1 MGLSCLSPVLGKK
14 IASLSPSLPHRARPS
29 TLNTCGTVRTTPP
42 LVVRDDQS
50 STDEHDPRSA
60 DVTADN
66 FIDNCHASNHPQT
79 HSACIYVCILAH
91 LRARRSV
98 HSYSTS
104 SNRIAAA
111 TMLVVVVVVAVAVA
125 VVAAAAA
132 AAAVAASS
140 VSRVPRESAPVAEIR
155 ARVCVRDGRG

>member
-1 MGLSCLSPVLGKK
+1 MHICV
-14 IASLSPSLPHRARPS
+14 H
-29 TLNTCGTVRTTPP
+29 
-42 LVVRDDQS
+42 
-50 STDEHDPRSA
+50 
-60 DVTADN
+60 
-66 FIDNCHASNHPQT
+66 
-79 HSACIYVCILAH
+79 ILAH

-111 TMLVVVVVVAVAVA
+111 TMLVMVVVVAVAV
-125 VVAAAAA
+125 A